1 MEIPSAV
8 KTFMGMENKKARG
21 RFCILHTENRIQ
33 VDTDMMHNHSI

>member
-1 MEIPSAV
+1 MNRFSAE
-8 KTFMGMENKKARG
+8 KMFMGMENKKARG